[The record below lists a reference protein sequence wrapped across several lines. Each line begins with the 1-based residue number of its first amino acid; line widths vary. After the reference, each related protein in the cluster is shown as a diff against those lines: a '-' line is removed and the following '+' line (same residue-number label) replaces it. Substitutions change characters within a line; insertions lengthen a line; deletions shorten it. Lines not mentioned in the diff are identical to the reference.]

1 MLPDLESLRCFV
13 AAAHALNFRAASRVV
28 GLTPAAVGQRISRL
42 EELLGVRLF
51 VRTTRKVE
59 LTEAGLALLPKAQAA
74 LGAARD
80 CVRAA
85 RGELG
90 PPPLELVLGTRH
102 ELGLSWVEPMLGDLE
117 ARFPHV
123 TFHLYFGSGSD
134 LTLRLLGQEIDC
146 AIHSRRV
153 TEPGIDSVQLHA
165 EEYVLVGA
173 PALLAET
180 PFGDPRD
187 AEEHVLIDTQAELPL
202 FRYLKESALGD
213 QLTFRSFRRMGTIA
227 AIRASVLRGA
237 GVAVLPRYLVQA
249 DLADGTLS
257 RILPDVPL
265 QSDWFRLL
273 FRAGDPRVPT
283 FRALAEAMVNHPL
296 R

>member
-1 MLPDLESLRCFV
+1 LGWTS
-13 AAAHALNFRAASRVV
+13 AHFRAAARVV

-51 VRTTRKVE
+51 DRTTRKVE
-59 LTEAGLALLPKAQAA
+59 LTEAGLALLPKAEAA
-74 LGAARD
+74 LEAARD

-90 PPPLELVLGTRH
+90 PPPLELVVGTRH

-117 ARFPHV
+117 ARFPHI

-153 TEPGIDSVQLHA
+153 TEPGIDSAQLHA
-165 EEYVLVGA
+165 EHYVLVGA
-173 PALLAET
+173 PSLLGDT
-180 PFGDPRD
+180 PFDAPAD
-187 AEEHVLIDTQAELPL
+187 AEAHVLLDTQAELPL
-202 FRYLKESALGD
+202 YRYLKESELGD
-213 QLTFRSFRRMGTIA
+213 RLSFRGFRRMGTIA

-237 GVAVLPRYLVQA
+237 GIAVLPRYLVQA
-249 DLADGTLS
+249 DLDGGELV
-257 RILPDVPL
+257 RLLPAVPL

-273 FRAGDPRVPT
+273 FRAGDPRTPT
-283 FRALAEAMVNHPL
+283 FRALADAMVSHPL